1 VLYRA
6 KHEAQRGVVA
16 PLQGISNLRR
26 AHYSTETLDSALV
39 EKVMGWCKV
48 DLEDVTNVPQGLFD
62 YAIVLHG
69 SHNAA
74 LPAIG
79 PPRRSRTDCSSTRLR
94 QWGRGS
100 AVLGERT
107 QPGAEP
113 GGGMMEQPS

>member
-1 VLYRA
+1 
-6 KHEAQRGVVA
+6 
-16 PLQGISNLRR
+16 
-26 AHYSTETLDSALV
+26 
-39 EKVMGWCKV
+39 MGWCKV

-79 PPRRSRTDCSSTRLR
+79 PPRKSRTDCSSTRLR

-100 AVLGERT
+100 ASLGERSSSRCRARGRNDGT
-107 QPGAEP
+107 TKLMALVQGLKREMRHPRMLRRSRGLLNQEFIQAL
-113 GGGMMEQPS
+113 S